1 MKKIMA
7 LVLVSI
13 ALISCGDTGSTQHGF
28 LASGNTGV
36 AFIQFVE
43 NNGQLSG
50 QMQGVDI
57 MNGQA
62 HPYNETLTGTLNN
75 GQISL
80 SVSLFGIAE
89 TFTGT
94 NDGSTLTLNFP
105 DSSGHLVSTTFQSAT
120 IDDYNKAVNSFEAN
134 IQATQTAAQNAEATA
149 VVISATATAVSDEQ
163 QRLKYDLQNIDGAIH
178 QLQSDTDFSNI
189 LKQYS
194 DDINQMQKDYQTEQN
209 DASGGCANLNQVDV
223 DDNTVG
229 VDHNTIGVDDNSFQ
243 VDLNQVENDIASVT
257 DFVQKIQ
264 QHWNNLGRQAPGVSQ
279 SDIDNAV
286 NNGNNA
292 IKQANAN
299 ISDAK
304 SKVSQ
309 YDSQANS
316 IKQQADALYNGMH
329 C

>member
-7 LVLVSI
+7 LVLVSF
-13 ALISCGDTGSTQHGF
+13 ALISCGDTGSSQHGF

-50 QMQGVDI
+50 QMQGIDI

-80 SVSLFGIAE
+80 SVSMFGIAE
-89 TFTGT
+89 TLTGT
-94 NDGSTLTLNFP
+94 YDGSTLTLNFP
-105 DSSGHLVSTTFQSAT
+105 DSSGHLVSSTFQSAT
-120 IDDYNKAVNSFEAN
+120 IDDYNKAVNSFEAS
-134 IQATQTAAQNAEATA
+134 IQATQTATQNAEATA
-149 VVISATATAVSDEQ
+149 AVIGATATAVSDEQ
-163 QRLKYDLQNIDGAIH
+163 QRLQNDLHNIGGAIR
-178 QLQSDTDFSNI
+178 QLQTDTDFSNI

-209 DASGGCANLNQVDV
+209 DANGGCANVGQVGI

-229 VDHNTIGVDDNSFQ
+229 IDHNTIGIDDNSFQ
-243 VDLNQVENDIASVT
+243 IDMNSAQNDIANVT

-264 QHWNNLGRQAPGVSQ
+264 QHWNNLGKQSPGVAQ

-286 NNGNNA
+286 NNGNDA
-292 IKQANAN
+292 LKQANAN

-304 SKVSQ
+304 SKTSQ

-316 IKQQADALYNGMH
+316 INQQADALYNGMH